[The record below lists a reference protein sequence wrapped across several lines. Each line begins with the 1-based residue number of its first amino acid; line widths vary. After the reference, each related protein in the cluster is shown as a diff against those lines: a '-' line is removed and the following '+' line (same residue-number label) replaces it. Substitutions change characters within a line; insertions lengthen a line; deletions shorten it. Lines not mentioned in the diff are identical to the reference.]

1 MKIPYV
7 PRRAKIFIKDNDHM
21 LIRHVKF
28 KAGRTGSNITLRS
41 TSDIQMVQAVQFLP
55 TGIEQNLKTIPQ
67 KQSLFIFFITSE
79 KLYFTQTLPLSGAA
93 SQCQTNQKA

>member
-67 KQSLFIFFITSE
+67 KQPLFI
-79 KLYFTQTLPLSGAA
+79 YFYYIRKTVLHSNAPLSGAA